1 MQRRT
6 LDGDTFGDGTVG
18 GLGLL
23 SSLPLQYA
31 IIEPF

>member
-1 MQRRT
+1 MQCRT
-6 LDGDTFGDGTVG
+6 LDGDGTVG